1 MAELTVDAEI
11 RQEFGKNANRRTR
24 AGGRIPGI
32 VYGRG
37 VDSVAVSVD
46 RKDLERILHSGA
58 GHNTIFKLTFEGNSK
73 DVLIRDYQVD
83 PVNEDFLH
91 ADFQTV
97 IMDQLM
103 TFQVPV
109 EAVGTAEGVRLYGG
123 VLDTVLREI
132 ELECLPT
139 DLPDNIRVDVDQLGV
154 GDSLRVRDVEF
165 DESKIQILS
174 DPEQVVFNV
183 IPPVAEE
190 EEEEEEVEEAAVEEE
205 GEPEVIKKGKA
216 EENEAGEE

>member
-11 RQEFGKNANRRTR
+11 RQEFGKNANRRMR
-24 AGGRIPGI
+24 AGGRVPGI

-37 VDSVAVSVD
+37 LDSVAVSVD
-46 RKDLERILHSGA
+46 PKDLERILHSEA
-58 GHNTIFKLTFEGNSK
+58 GHNTIFKLTFEGNAK

-83 PVNEDFLH
+83 PVREEFLH

-109 EAVGTAEGVRLYGG
+109 EAVGTAEGVKLYGG

-139 DLPDNIRVDVDQLGV
+139 DLPDHIRIEVDHLGV
-154 GDSLRVRDVEF
+154 GDALRVADLEV
-165 DESKIQILS
+165 DESKIQVLS
-174 DPEQVVFNV
+174 DPGQVVFNV
-183 IPPVAEE
+183 IPPVV
-190 EEEEEEVEEAAVEEE
+190 EEEEVAEEEVVDEEAEA
-205 GEPEVIKKGKA
+205 EVIGKGKA
-216 EENEAGEE
+216 EEEETDGE

>member
-1 MAELTVDAEI
+1 M
-11 RQEFGKNANRRTR
+11 
-24 AGGRIPGI
+24 
-32 VYGRG
+32 
-37 VDSVAVSVD
+37 
-46 RKDLERILHSGA
+46 
-58 GHNTIFKLTFEGNSK
+58 TFEGNSK

-83 PVNEDFLH
+83 PVKEDFLH

-216 EENEAGEE
+216 EEDEAGEE

>member
-11 RQEFGKNANRRTR
+11 RQEFGKNANRRAR
-24 AGGRIPGI
+24 ASGRVPGI

-37 VDSVAVSVD
+37 LDSVAVSVD
-46 RKDLERILHSGA
+46 PKDLERILHSEA
-58 GHNTIFKLTFEGNSK
+58 GHNTIFKLIFEGDAKN
-73 DVLIRDYQVD
+73 VLIRDYQVD
-83 PVNEDFLH
+83 SVKEEFLH

-109 EAVGTAEGVRLYGG
+109 EAVGTAEGVKLYDG

-139 DLPDNIRVDVDQLGV
+139 DLPDHIRVDVDHLGV
-154 GDSLRVRDVEF
+154 GDSLRVGDVEV
-165 DESKIQILS
+165 DESKIQVLS

-183 IPPVAEE
+183 IPPVVEEEPEVEEEAVEEEVEPEVISKGKAEE
-190 EEEEEEVEEAAVEEE
+190 EEEADEE
-205 GEPEVIKKGKA
+205 
-216 EENEAGEE
+216 

>member
-1 MAELTVDAEI
+1 MAELTVGAEI

-24 AGGRIPGI
+24 ASGRIPAI

-37 VDSVAVSVD
+37 LDSVAVSVD
-46 RKDLERILHSGA
+46 PKDLERILHSGA
-58 GHNTIFKLTFEGNSK
+58 GHNTIFELTFEGNAK

-83 PVNEDFLH
+83 PVTDEFLH

-109 EAVGTAEGVRLYGG
+109 EAVGTAEGVKLYGG

-139 DLPDNIRVDVDQLGV
+139 DLPDHIKVDVNHLGV
-154 GDSLRVRDVEF
+154 GDSLRVGDVEV
-165 DESKIQILS
+165 DESKIQVLS

-183 IPPVAEE
+183 IPPVV
-190 EEEEEEVEEAAVEEE
+190 EEEEEVEEELVEEEE

-216 EENEAGEE
+216 EEEETDEE

>member
-11 RQEFGKNANRRTR
+11 RQEFGKNANRRMR
-24 AGGRIPGI
+24 AGGRVPGI

-37 VDSVAVSVD
+37 LDSVAVSVD
-46 RKDLERILHSGA
+46 PKDLERILHSEA
-58 GHNTIFKLTFEGNSK
+58 GHNTIFKLTFEGNAK

-83 PVNEDFLH
+83 PVREEFLH

-109 EAVGTAEGVRLYGG
+109 EAVGTAEGVKLYGG

-139 DLPDNIRVDVDQLGV
+139 DLPDHIRIEVDHLGV
-154 GDSLRVRDVEF
+154 GDALRVADLEV
-165 DESKIQILS
+165 DESKIQVLS
-174 DPEQVVFNV
+174 DPGQVVFNV
-183 IPPVAEE
+183 IPPVV
-190 EEEEEEVEEAAVEEE
+190 EEEEVAEEEVVDEEA
-205 GEPEVIKKGKA
+205 EPEVIGKGKA
-216 EENEAGEE
+216 EEEETDGE

>member
-11 RQEFGKNANRRTR
+11 RQEFGKNANRRMR
-24 AGGRIPGI
+24 AGGRVPGI

-37 VDSVAVSVD
+37 LDSVAVSVD
-46 RKDLERILHSGA
+46 PKDLERILHSEA
-58 GHNTIFKLTFEGNSK
+58 GHNTIFKLTFEGNAK

-83 PVNEDFLH
+83 PVREEFLH

-109 EAVGTAEGVRLYGG
+109 EAVGTAEGVKLYGG

-139 DLPDNIRVDVDQLGV
+139 DLPDHIRIEVDHLGV
-154 GDSLRVRDVEF
+154 GDALRVADLEV
-165 DESKIQILS
+165 DESKIQVLS
-174 DPEQVVFNV
+174 DPGQVVFNV
-183 IPPVAEE
+183 MPPVVEEEEVAEE
-190 EEEEEEVEEAAVEEE
+190 EVVDEEA
-205 GEPEVIKKGKA
+205 EPEVIGKGKA
-216 EENEAGEE
+216 EEEETDGE

>member
-1 MAELTVDAEI
+1 MAELTVDAQI

-24 AGGRIPGI
+24 AAGRVPAI

-37 VDSVAVSVD
+37 LESVAVSVD
-46 RKDLERILHSGA
+46 PKDLERILHSGA
-58 GHNTIFKLTFEGNSK
+58 GHNTIFTLTFEGNAK
-73 DVLIRDYQVD
+73 NVLIRDYQLD
-83 PVNEDFLH
+83 PVNEKFLH
-91 ADFQTV
+91 ADFHTV

-139 DLPDNIRVDVDQLGV
+139 DLPDHIRVDVEHLEI
-154 GDSLRVRDVEF
+154 GDSLRVGDLEV
-165 DESKIQILS
+165 DESKIQVLS
-174 DPEQVVFNV
+174 DPGQVVFNL

-190 EEEEEEVEEAAVEEE
+190 VEEVEEEEVEEEGE
-205 GEPEVIKKGKA
+205 GEPEVISKGKA
-216 EENEAGEE
+216 EEETDEE